1 MYNKYKEYLKQKYQN
16 LNNNNTIFNNFN
28 TQTLPNN
35 INIENNYP
43 NNNTFPV
50 FFNNTMYINPFQ
62 NNIIINNFSNNTFQ
76 FINDLSNTTP
86 NNFLGKNSIDITSNY
101 QKEKKLK
108 KVKSINI

>member
-62 NNIIINNFSNNTFQ
+62 NNIIINNF
-76 FINDLSNTTP
+76 
-86 NNFLGKNSIDITSNY
+86 LGKNSIDITSSN

-108 KVKSINI
+108 KDKSINI